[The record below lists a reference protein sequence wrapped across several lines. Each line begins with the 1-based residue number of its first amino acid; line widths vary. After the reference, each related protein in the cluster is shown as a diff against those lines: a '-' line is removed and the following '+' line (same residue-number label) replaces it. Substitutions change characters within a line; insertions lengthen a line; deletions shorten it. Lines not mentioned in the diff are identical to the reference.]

1 MHRLSLHS
9 LSLAVT
15 AAATAIAISLP
26 AAAAGTVEVSFVQ
39 PDKFADIGR
48 GQHDQRDALAAI
60 ERHFK
65 SLGERLPQGQT
76 LKVEVSDIDLAGE
89 MRFTRRGDEKR
100 ILRGRADWP
109 RMQLK
114 YSLNQGAQT
123 LKAGD
128 DKLADMGYLQRIS
141 LARDHSAYAYD
152 TRMIDDWF
160 ARTFAAEMAK

>member
-1 MHRLSLHS
+1 MQR
-9 LSLAVT
+9 T
-15 AAATAIAISLP
+15 ALLIAAMIALP
-26 AAAAGTVEVSFVQ
+26 AAAATVEISFTQ

-48 GQHDQRDALAAI
+48 SMHDRRDALAAI

-65 SLGERLPQGQT
+65 ELGGRLPQGQT

-100 ILRGRADWP
+100 FLRGGADWP

-114 YSLNQGAQT
+114 YSLSQGAQI

-128 DKLADMGYLQRIS
+128 DKLADMAYLQRIS
-141 LARDHSAYAYD
+141 VSRAHSAYAYD

-160 ARTFAAEMAK
+160 ARTFAAELAK